1 MSSESRASRT
11 AVAAALTV
19 LALILAL
26 VPGVASAADRTD
38 VSASVTTATATT
50 STTAG
55 ATTASRVSTAVD
67 MSTFNPS
74 NIISDEVFFD
84 RTTMGEVDIQA
95 FLNARGEP
103 CKSGHTCLRDYRMNT
118 VTKAADSYCAGYSG
132 AVGES
137 AARIIAKVAAACN
150 INPQVLLVTLQ
161 KEQTLV
167 TRPDPGSGHY
177 QFAMGQACPDTA
189 ACDSRYH
196 GFQNQ
201 VYGAARQFQ
210 IYAEGRYFTW
220 YAPGRTWNIL
230 YHPNSGC
237 GSSPVYIANKATA
250 GLYYYTPY
258 QPNRAALAAGGGTGD
273 TCSSYGN
280 RNFFRFFTDWFGSTQ
295 GAQGNLVR
303 TASAP
308 QIYVVV
314 NGVRRH
320 VQSQEDLSVLTARL
334 GPVAV
339 ISDGRMAQLPRGAAM
354 TRLARDARDGRM
366 YLLQADG
373 TKHHFTSASLVTRY
387 GFAMDNYLDLPPAQL
402 NAYSSGAAVGDLFRA
417 DDGPEVFKYDAGA
430 RRHIYSQVAWDQE
443 RRTLGDYVAVLPRG
457 TVNTFRAA
465 APLLGAGVLVKE
477 TSSSAVY
484 VAGYGDE
491 LMHLPSWALA
501 SEAGLSARAVVP
513 DTTLRSHRVVGT
525 LAPML
530 RCGDRTGVVG
540 EGALNRVTG
549 TFSGSPATV
558 PTSICSALTWSSKV
572 IDGPVFIGTAGG
584 SRIYT
589 ASTTTLRHV
598 RDADVQ
604 RRLADG
610 KPIRVASW
618 SPDMIATMVAGA
630 PHLSDGSFA
639 QFGDARVFVAD
650 GPAIRHV
657 RSLETLRSLAGPGTI
672 VVEQLPASFLGSYEE
687 KAAID

>member
-1 MSSESRASRT
+1 MSSTSRASR
-11 AVAAALTV
+11 AAAAAALTV
-19 LALILAL
+19 FALVLALI
-26 VPGVASAADRTD
+26 PGMASAAEPTD
-38 VSASVTTATATT
+38 VSAAPTAATAPVTATA
-50 STTAG
+50 SPVPA
-55 ATTASRVSTAVD
+55 AVD
-67 MSTFNPS
+67 MSTFNPG

-95 FLNARGEP
+95 FLNARGER
-103 CKSGHTCLRDYRMNT
+103 CSSGHTCLRDYRMNT

-132 AVGES
+132 AANES
-137 AARIIAKVAAACN
+137 AARIIAKVAASCN

-161 KEQTLV
+161 KEQRLV
-167 TRPDPGSGHY
+167 TRGDPGPGHY
-177 QFAMGQACPDTA
+177 QFAMGQGCPDTA
-189 ACDSRYH
+189 ACDSRYY

-230 YHPNSGC
+230 YHPNSSLGC
-237 GSSPVYIANKATA
+237 GSSPVYIVNKATA

-387 GFAMDNYLDLPPAQL
+387 GFAMDNYLDLPAAQL
-402 NAYSSGAAVGDLFRA
+402 DAYSSGAAVGDLFRA
-417 DDGPEVFKYDAGA
+417 DDGPEVFKYDAGS
-430 RRHIYSQVAWDQE
+430 RRHIYSQIAWDQE
-443 RRTLGDYVAVLPRG
+443 RRTLGDYVAVLPRT
-457 TVNTFRAA
+457 TVNTFRTA

-477 TSSSAVY
+477 TSSPAVY

-540 EGALNRVTG
+540 EGGLNRVTG

-558 PTSICSALTWSSKV
+558 PASICSALTWSSKV
-572 IDGPVFIGTAGG
+572 VEGPVFIGTNGG

-610 KPIRVASW
+610 KPIRVVSW
-618 SPDMIATMVAGA
+618 SPDMIATMAAGA

-650 GPAIRHV
+650 GAAIRHV
-657 RSLETLRSLAGPGTI
+657 RSLETLRSLAGPGPI
-672 VVEQLPASFLGSYEE
+672 VVEQLPSAFLGSYVE

>member
-1 MSSESRASRT
+1 MGAVSSTSRASRT
-11 AVAAALTV
+11 VIAAALTV
-19 LALILAL
+19 LALVLAL
-26 VPGVASAADRTD
+26 IPGVASAVERTG
-38 VSASVTTATATT
+38 ASTAIMGSPVPA
-50 STTAG
+50 
-55 ATTASRVSTAVD
+55 AVD
-67 MSTFNPS
+67 MSAFNPG

-84 RTTMGEVDIQA
+84 RTTMGESDVQA
-95 FLNARGEP
+95 FLNARGEQ
-103 CKSGHTCLRDYRMNT
+103 CRAGYTCLRDYRMNT

-132 AVGES
+132 AANES
-137 AARIIAKVAAACN
+137 AARIIAKVAASCG

-177 QFAMGQACPDTA
+177 KFAMGQGCPDTA
-189 ACDSRYH
+189 ACDSRYY

-230 YHPNSGC
+230 YHPDGSRGC
-237 GSSPVYIANKATA
+237 GSSPVYIENKATA

-258 QPNRAALAAGGGTGD
+258 QPNRAALAAGSGEGD
-273 TCSSYGN
+273 RCSSYGN

-308 QIYVVV
+308 QIYVIV

-334 GPVAV
+334 GSVAI
-339 ISDGRMAQLPRGAAM
+339 ISDGRMAQLPIGAPM

-373 TKHHFTSASLVTRY
+373 TKHHFTSADLVVRY
-387 GFAMDNYLDLPPAQL
+387 GFAMNNYLELTAGQVD
-402 NAYSSGAAVGDLFRA
+402 AYASGAAVGNLFRA
-417 DDGPEVFKYDAGA
+417 DDGPEVFKWDAGN
-430 RRHIYSQVAWDQE
+430 RRHIYSQIAWDQE
-443 RRTLGDYVAVLPRG
+443 RRSLGDYVAVLPRG
-457 TVNTFRAA
+457 TVNSFHAA

-477 TSSSAVY
+477 ANATAVY
-484 VAGYGDE
+484 LSGYGDE

-501 SEAGLSARAVVP
+501 SEAGLSARMVVP

-525 LAPML
+525 IAPMM

-540 EGALNRVTG
+540 EGGLNRVTG
-549 TFSGSPATV
+549 TFDGAPANV
-558 PTSICSALTWSSKV
+558 PASLCSAMTWSSKIV
-572 IDGPVFIGTAGG
+572 EGPVFIGTRGG

-589 ASTTTLRHV
+589 ASTTVLRHV

-610 KPIRVASW
+610 KPIRVISW
-618 SPDMIATMVAGA
+618 SPDMIGTMMQGA

-639 QFGDARVFVAD
+639 QFGDARVFVAE
-650 GPAIRHV
+650 GGAVRHV
-657 RSLETLRSLAGPGTI
+657 RSLETLRRLAGTGPIT
-672 VVEQLPASFLGSYEE
+672 VEQFPASFLASYVEG
-687 KAAID
+687 APID